1 MLADFITSRFGGRPV
16 ELYKF
21 TYGPNSQ
28 DTFRY
33 TDGESPIIYL
43 GETFVPLPIQRGPTS
58 NTGTLD
64 KTTLEVTM
72 PHTAKLPQLF
82 RIYPPGHT
90 IGLTVLQGQVG
101 DPDNQFIAVWVGR
114 VISVSFEGI
123 EAKVSA
129 EPIVTSFR
137 RSGLRRN
144 YQYQCPHALFGPQC
158 RASKAAATTTA
169 TAFAVTGRSVTLSTL
184 LVDASRYVGGM
195 VEWDT
200 PSGRVE
206 ARTILSTSTD
216 SGRTVVFLTGLPS
229 EMTAGSALR
238 MIRGCRHTL
247 TACEE
252 DHNNAVNYGGD
263 PWIPTKNPIGNVSPF
278 Q

>member
-21 TYGPNSQ
+21 TYGPNSA

-43 GETFVPLPIQRGPTS
+43 GETYVPLPIQRGPTS

-64 KTTLEVTM
+64 KTTLDVTM

-90 IGLTVLQGQVG
+90 VGLTVLQGQVG

-158 RASKAAATTTA
+158 RASKAAATTTT
-169 TAFAVTGRSVTLSTL
+169 TAFAVSGRSVTLSTL
-184 LVDASRYVGGM
+184 LANASKHVGGM

-200 PSGRVE
+200 ASGRVE
-206 ARTILSTSTD
+206 ARTILSTSVD
-216 SGRTVVFLTGLPS
+216 SGRTVLFLTGLPV
-229 EMTAGSALR
+229 EMTAGTSLR
-238 MIRGCRHTL
+238 AVRGCRHTL
-247 TACEE
+247 PACEE

>member
-1 MLADFITSRFGGRPV
+1 MLADFITSRFAGRPV

-21 TYGPNSQ
+21 TYGPNSA
-28 DTFRY
+28 DTYRY
-33 TDGESPIIYL
+33 TDGESPIVYL
-43 GETFVPLPIQRGPTS
+43 GETYVPIPIQRGATS
-58 NTGTLD
+58 NSGTLD
-64 KTTLEVTM
+64 NTTLDVTM
-72 PHTAKLPQLF
+72 PHTANLPQLF

-90 IGLTVLQGQVG
+90 VGLTILQGQVG
-101 DPDNQFIAVWVGR
+101 DPDNQFVAVWVGR

-158 RASKAAATTTA
+158 GASKAAATTNTS
-169 TAFAVTGRSVTLSTL
+169 TFAVTGRSVTLDML
-184 LVDASRYVGGM
+184 LSDASKYVGGM
-195 VEWDT
+195 VEWET
-200 PSGRVE
+200 ASGRTE
-206 ARTILSTSTD
+206 ARTILSTSVDT
-216 SGRTVVFLTGLPS
+216 GRSVVFLTGLPMGVS
-229 EMTAGSALR
+229 AGTALR
-238 MIRGCRHTL
+238 VIRGCRHTL
-247 TACEE
+247 PACEA
-252 DHNNAVNYGGD
+252 DHNNAIRYGGH